1 MARLPNFI
9 GPAYKGDFGLAD
21 PEDLINWYVMQV
33 QSRGATNQFVY
44 EPTPGVESRIT
55 VDKTPIRALFQ
66 LPASTVDGERGFF
79 VAGNG
84 FYEFYSD
91 FSVTL
96 RGTLSGVGANPATI
110 SYNGDAGY
118 QLLITSADMA
128 DVYDLATNTLTN
140 VSGLAA
146 FQGGMLDGYGLALD
160 QLTSTLRLSDVND
173 LTTWDPTQFA
183 QRSIAPDPWKAM
195 IVLYP
200 RIYLFGSQTTE
211 VWYDAGNFPF
221 PFAPVQG
228 ILIQNGIEAPFSLSI
243 VDNAIYWLSRS
254 VNGTAQVYRMSGYRP
269 ERVSTNAVEDEITR
283 YSEDGTISDAVAWT
297 YQLNG
302 HQFYLL
308 NFPSAGVTWAFDAML
323 PPEMA
328 WHKRGTWI
336 SESSRFEALRPQYH
350 AFVFGKHL
358 VGDREAGVIYEL
370 RNGYGLDV
378 DGLEIRRV
386 RRTPL
391 LSQQQQWIFFQQLQI
406 FLQAGNGVLTGQGEN
421 PVLMLRWSDDG
432 GETWGNTHY
441 IETGR
446 QGQYRVRAIIRRLG
460 RSRNRVFE
468 VSVSD
473 PVPWQLVDAF
483 MSYAVQKAVAA

>member
-1 MARLPNFI
+1 VARLRGFI
-9 GPAYKGDFGLAD
+9 GPTYQGDVPLAD
-21 PEDLINWYVMQV
+21 PEELINWYVMPV
-33 QSRGATNQFVY
+33 GSPSPTNRFVF
-44 EPTPGVESRIT
+44 EPTPGVETRIT
-55 VDKTPIRALFQ
+55 VAKTPIRALFQ
-66 LPASTVDGERGFF
+66 LPASTLNGERGFF

-84 FYEFYSD
+84 FYEFFSD

-96 RGTLSGVGANPATI
+96 RGTLSGVGPNPATI
-110 SYNGDAGY
+110 SYNGDGGH

-128 DVYDLATNTLTN
+128 DVFDLNTNALTN

-160 QLTSTLRLSDVND
+160 QLTSTLRLSDIND
-173 LTTWDPTQFA
+173 LSTWDPTQFA

-228 ILIQNGIEAPFSLSI
+228 ILIQNGIEAPFSLAMI
-243 VDNAIYWLSRS
+243 DNAIYWLTRS
-254 VNGTAQVYRMSGYRP
+254 SNGTAQIYRMSGYNP
-269 ERVSTNAVEDEITR
+269 ERVSTNAVEDALTQYAQQGRI
-283 YSEDGTISDAVAWT
+283 DDAVAWT
-297 YQLNG
+297 YQLSG

-308 NFPSAGVTWAFDAML
+308 NFPSAGVTWVYDASL
-323 PPEMA
+323 PPEMG

-336 SESSRFEALRPQYH
+336 TEDAMYDALRQQYH

-358 VGDREAGVIYEL
+358 VGDRESGTIYEL
-370 RNGYGLDV
+370 QNSYGTDV
-378 DGLEIRRV
+378 DDREIRRL

-391 LSQQQQWIFFQQLQI
+391 LTMEQQWIFFQQLQI
-406 FLQAGNGVLTGQGEN
+406 FLEAGQGTLTGQGSN
-421 PVLMLRWSDDG
+421 PVIMLRWSDDG
-432 GETWGNTHY
+432 GKTWGNTHF
-441 IETGR
+441 IETGQ
-446 QGQYRVRAIIRRLG
+446 QGQYQTRAIIRRLG

-468 VSVSD
+468 LSVSD
-473 PVPWQLVDAF
+473 PVPWKLVDAF
-483 MSYAVQKAVAA
+483 LSYTIQKALAA